1 MAKGGGNNYLSPFG
15 TKVSSTG
22 MGRRGMRSSDVAH
35 NFGYY
40 EDDDLQQSIKYVV
53 LSSFPLRQS
62 VRK

>member
-1 MAKGGGNNYLSPFG
+1 MAKGGGTNYISPFRP
-15 TKVSSTG
+15 KVSSTG
-22 MGRRGMRSSDVAH
+22 MGRRGMRSSDIAH

-53 LSSFPLRQS
+53 LSFLLRQS